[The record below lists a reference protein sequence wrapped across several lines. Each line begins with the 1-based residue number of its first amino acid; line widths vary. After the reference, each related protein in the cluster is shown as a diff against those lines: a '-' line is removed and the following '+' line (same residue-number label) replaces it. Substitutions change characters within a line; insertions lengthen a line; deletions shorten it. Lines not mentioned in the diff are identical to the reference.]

1 MKKRKK
7 DIIRIKKLR
16 FEFKTVYMQKKTLI
30 IIGVKWTISIT
41 SHGLCLKTYRKNSI

>member
-16 FEFKTVYMQKKTLI
+16 FEFKTVYMQNNIDYNWCQMDDFYYKSWIMFKDI
-30 IIGVKWTISIT
+30 QE
-41 SHGLCLKTYRKNSI
+41 NSI